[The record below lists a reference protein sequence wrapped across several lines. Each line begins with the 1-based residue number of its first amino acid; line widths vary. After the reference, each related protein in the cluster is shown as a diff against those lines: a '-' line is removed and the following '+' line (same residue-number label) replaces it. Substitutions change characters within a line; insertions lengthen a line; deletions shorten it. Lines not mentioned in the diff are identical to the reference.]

1 MKSVMSH
8 KFSEVPKAE
17 IQRSKFDRSHGLKTT
32 FDAGNLVPMFTDEVL
47 PGDTFNLR
55 TTAFARLATPLFP
68 LMDNM
73 FMETHYFFV
82 PNRLLWDNF
91 KKFHGQQDNPSDS
104 IDFTVPT
111 MTSTGSGYV
120 NESLHDYFGIPT
132 QVGGLEHIS
141 LYHRAYN
148 LIYNEWFRD
157 ENLQDSVTVDKDNG
171 PDNPNDYVLLKRG
184 KRHDYFTSAL
194 PWAQKGDSVG
204 LPLGSNAPVITTGA
218 APIYTNGTDNLS
230 LVIQNG
236 LSNAAYSGNGSV
248 AIAPAVFGS
257 TTGLEAD
264 LTTATAATINQ
275 LRQAFQIQRLLERDA
290 RSGTRYTEIIRS
302 HFGVTSPDSR
312 LQRSEYLGGGSSMVD
327 ISPIQQT
334 SESTAASPQGTLTA
348 QGTANLHNHGF
359 TKSFTEHGVI
369 IGLISVRADLTYQ
382 QGLNRRFSRQTRY
395 DYYYP
400 VLGNI
405 GEQTILNKEIWADAS
420 ANDELVFGYQERY
433 AEYRYEPSKITGKF
447 RSNDAA
453 SLDAW
458 HLSQDFATLPVLGD
472 TFIKETPPIGRVVA
486 VPSEPEF
493 ILDCYHQLSCAR
505 PMPIYAVPGMMDHF

>member
-1 MKSVMSH
+1 MKSVMQH
-8 KFSEVPKAE
+8 QFSQVPKAE

-91 KKFHGQQDNPSDS
+91 KKFHGQQDNPADS
-104 IDFTVPT
+104 IDFTVPI
-111 MTSTGSGYV
+111 MTSTASTGYA
-120 NESLHDYFGIPT
+120 NESLHDYLGIPT
-132 QVGGLEHIS
+132 QVPDLDHIS

-157 ENLQDSVTVDKDNG
+157 ENLQDSVVVDKDNG
-171 PDNPNDYVLLKRG
+171 PDSPTDYVLLKRG

-194 PWAQKGDSVG
+194 PWAQKGDSVN
-204 LPLGSNAPVITTGA
+204 LPLGTRANVAFDVATTGNPA
-218 APIYTNGTDNLS
+218 LTVYSTDDS
-230 LVIQNG
+230 AQRYIQT
-236 LSNAAYSGNGSV
+236 NGSV
-248 AIAPAVFGS
+248 AEAY
-257 TTGLEAD
+257 TTGVPASDRALYAD
-264 LTTATAATINQ
+264 LSDATSATINQ

-453 SLDAW
+453 SLDGW

-472 TFIKETPPIGRVVA
+472 TFIKETPPIARVVA